1 MNQAWIVIEP
11 GADRLAAVR
20 SMARRCRAADCPMVL
35 RAATVME
42 LRRRAGGWAATWGHL
57 HDVAEET
64 GQPIVA
70 ELGGR
75 YTGAVTLVAPR
86 AWTEARAVGYV
97 AELTGNLGA
106 AAGGAFDRIVI
117 QRR

>member
-1 MNQAWIVIEP
+1 MHRAWMVIEP

-20 SMARRCRAADCPMVL
+20 SMARRCRAADRPMVL
-35 RAATVME
+35 RTATVME
-42 LRRRAGGWAATWGHL
+42 LRRRAGGWAATWRHL
-57 HDVAEET
+57 HEIAAET

-70 ELGGR
+70 EPGGR
-75 YTGAVTLVAPR
+75 YAGAVTLVAPR

-97 AELTGNLGA
+97 AELKGTLGA
-106 AAGGAFDRIVI
+106 ATGGAFDRIVI